1 MTMSRW
7 VALLIGLGFNDYPT
21 DSLMQKKCAQQ
32 QLGGFFD
39 SLIKKILVNLPPIGG
54 GSHS

>member
-32 QLGGFFD
+32 QLGGFLD

-54 GSHS
+54 RSHS